1 MQCEHICRGRLRCV
15 ALSALCQW
23 YYPQLVP
30 WKHYVPVKN
39 DLSDL
44 ASRVRFVLDPAND
57 RTLQQMASDS
67 TALASKL
74 DIRYAAEK
82 LRGDLEAI
90 FNQ

>member
-1 MQCEHICRGRLRCV
+1 MSRPRYILSP
-15 ALSALCQW
+15 ALSARCAAQW

-39 DLSDL
+39 DLTDL
-44 ASRVRFVLDPAND
+44 ASRVQYVLDPAND
-57 RTLQQMASDS
+57 RTLQQIARAS
-67 TALASKL
+67 TELASKL
-74 DIRYAAEK
+74 DIKYAAEK